1 MPKNTAIPG
10 NTGIFGNTGVAA
22 RPEAA
27 EAVADSISGLLRTVR
42 KAKARMMSKRG
53 DVESAMVL
61 LLHTVAETG
70 PVRAST
76 LAASVQ
82 SDLSTVSRQAATL
95 VSSGLLERRA
105 DPVDG
110 RAGLLALTPAGEASL
125 AEHVQARA
133 AFFENVLD
141 GWTEDEMGQFA
152 GLLARFTASYDRVH
166 AAWTTERTPRTDQA
180 ATTEG
185 PLA

>member
-1 MPKNTAIPG
+1 MA
-10 NTGIFGNTGVAA
+10 
-22 RPEAA
+22 
-27 EAVADSISGLLRTVR
+27 SG
-42 KAKARMMSKRG
+42 ARG

-70 PVRAST
+70 PVRASA

-95 VSSGLLERRA
+95 VANGMLERRA

-110 RAGLLALTPAGEASL
+110 RAGLLALTPAGEAAL
-125 AEHVQARA
+125 AEHVQRRA

-141 GWTEDEMGQFA
+141 GWTEEEMGQFA
-152 GLLARFTASYDRVH
+152 GQLARFTVSYDRVH
-166 AAWTTERTPRTDQA
+166 AAWTTERADRPAPT
-180 ATTEG
+180 ATKKG